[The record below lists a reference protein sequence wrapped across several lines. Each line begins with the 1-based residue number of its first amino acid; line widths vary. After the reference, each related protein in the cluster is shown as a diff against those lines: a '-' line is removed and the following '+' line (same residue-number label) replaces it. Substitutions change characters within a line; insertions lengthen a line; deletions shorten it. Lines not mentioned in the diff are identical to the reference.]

1 MNDEER
7 ENLRRSCELIASL
20 MYEVRYKELPEAS
33 WPYWLGLV
41 ERWAQEIADG
51 GEVRDINDMDEE
63 DRRA

>member
-20 MYEVRYKELPEAS
+20 MYEVRNKELPEAS

-41 ERWAQEIADG
+41 ERWATEIADG
-51 GEVRDINDMDEE
+51 GEVRDIDDMG
-63 DRRA
+63 